1 MYKSFLGYMTDSSQD
16 SDSKE
21 YNFDLTVAFGV
32 KLNEWV
38 YRTEELKNAARAHGL
53 RYISNGSS
61 TIIGQKLNH
70 GSYSDNTYFSIEELT
85 EIADRI
91 KEYGVTG
98 EAKLHL
104 VYQR

>member
-1 MYKSFLGYMTDSSQD
+1 MTDSSQD

-21 YNFDLTVAFGV
+21 YNFDLIVAFGV
-32 KLNEWV
+32 KLGTWI
-38 YRTEELKNAARAHGL
+38 YKTEEMKSAARAHGL
-53 RYISNGSS
+53 RYISNGSH

-85 EIADRI
+85 EIAERI
-91 KEYGVTG
+91 KAYSITG

-104 VYQR
+104 VYSI